1 MSCRFARPPCAPAF
15 WWLAL
20 PAALLAHLPAA
31 AQAYR
36 CPDPATG
43 KVLYTDQPCP
53 GGTEV
58 APRLSEQEQQ
68 YRAEAARN
76 ARERQALR
84 QEQAALRE
92 QARQAAE
99 QQQAQQRALN
109 APPAHESAE
118 CRAARAEADFRART
132 YSATDEQ
139 VRTAR
144 YNAAL
149 ACGQQPPADI
159 VVVQPA
165 PAVVMP
171 PPPMPYRQPYG
182 GPYGY
187 GVGGHLGGRHGGIS
201 FGYGNWQ
208 PAGPVPPPPRFGAPV
223 RPLQPRSGMN
233 QYLEPIAPNLTPGQR

>member
-1 MSCRFARPPCAPAF
+1 M
-15 WWLAL
+15 AL
-20 PAALLAHLPAA
+20 PAIFLVHLPAI

-36 CPDPATG
+36 CPDRATG
-43 KVLYTDQPCP
+43 KVLYTDQPCQ

-76 ARERQALR
+76 ARERQALQ

-92 QARQAAE
+92 QARQTAE
-99 QQQAQQRALN
+99 QQQAQQRAIST
-109 APPAHESAE
+109 PPAYESAE

-159 VVVQPA
+159 VVVQPM

-171 PPPMPYRQPYG
+171 PPPMHYQP
-182 GPYGY
+182 PYGY
-187 GVGGHLGGRHGGIS
+187 GINGHLGGRHGSIS
-201 FGYGNWQ
+201 FGYDNWQ
-208 PAGPVPPPPRFGAPV
+208 PAVPPPPRFGTPI
-223 RPLQPRSGMN
+223 RPALPRSGMN
-233 QYLEPIAPNLTPGQR
+233 QYLEPIAPNLTPGQH